1 MKTLKENVSYLQ
13 GLVEG
18 VNLDLSTDEGRIF
31 KGIISTIESLAEAID
46 RIETRQSDLE
56 IYLDSLDE
64 ELMDLEEDI
73 YRHDDEG
80 FVEMECPECHQV
92 VYFDTSILDSED
104 DIEVTCPNCDS
115 VVFVNSGDY
124 DFNSDTPE
132 YGKGCE
138 RTESDVLQ

>member
-1 MKTLKENVSYLQ
+1 M
-13 GLVEG
+13 
-18 VNLDLSTDEGRIF
+18 
-31 KGIISTIESLAEAID
+31 
-46 RIETRQSDLE
+46 E